1 VKENENYADA
11 ANARRKWVC
20 SASEQKKL
28 LLQRK
33 KFSQQKFGD

>member
-1 VKENENYADA
+1 VKENENYVDA

-28 LLQRK
+28 LHRRK
-33 KFSQQKFGD
+33 RSSQQKFGD